1 MSLEEF
7 FGVLLIAAS
16 PVVELRG
23 AIPLAIYTYDFPWY
37 SAFAISVIG
46 NLLPVPL
53 LLVLWDK
60 LSRLLSKIGVCERI
74 LRWVYARTRRQGRL
88 IKKYERVGLMLFVAV
103 PLPFTG
109 AWTGSIAAFLFG
121 IEFRKALLSIVSGVI
136 IAGAIVT
143 CLSLLGWVG
152 ALLAGI
158 GLITLAI
165 LGQWKI

>member
-1 MSLEEF
+1 
-7 FGVLLIAAS
+7 
-16 PVVELRG
+16 
-23 AIPLAIYTYDFPWY
+23 
-37 SAFAISVIG
+37 
-46 NLLPVPL
+46 
-53 LLVLWDK
+53 
-60 LSRLLSKIGVCERI
+60 
-74 LRWVYARTRRQGRL
+74 
-88 IKKYERVGLMLFVAV
+88 MLFVAV